1 MLLQL
6 PLILWQQHLLRRL
19 VQLPLGKP
27 ARDVGAPLAQRR
39 FFGLRHLGRSV
50 GPLYTYESVNLR
62 YTYDT
67 TG

>member
-1 MLLQL
+1 
-6 PLILWQQHLLRRL
+6 